1 MTLRNSLYT
10 IRKQEQTTDGSLF
23 TIQLHP
29 KHIIYQDHFP
39 EMPVT
44 PGVCIIQIAMEL
56 MEELENKRLA
66 LTSVKNVKFL
76 SVVNPYE
83 TPELSFAIHRVE
95 RNEGE
100 LKASFFVTHNDT
112 MFAKLSLTFHGYDC

>member
-1 MTLRNSLYT
+1 MTLRNNLYT
-10 IRKQEQTTDGSLF
+10 IQKQEQTTDGNLF

-29 KHIIYQDHFP
+29 NHIIYQAHFP

-44 PGVCIIQIAMEL
+44 PGVSIIQIALEL
-56 MEELENKRLA
+56 MEEVEHRHLT

-83 TPELSFAIHRVE
+83 TPELCFAIHRVE
-95 RNEGE
+95 RYETE
-100 LKASFFVTHNDT
+100 LKASFLVTHNDT
-112 MFAKLSLTFHGYDC
+112 VFAKLSLNFNAHD